1 MPEYALD
8 LIRSAEL
15 HPAREVPMRLIAPTE
30 PRNRRAPPLARARPP
45 GAARHRRRRHDRQS
59 RRPGVFPDGTGKR
72 RLVADRPNRG
82 RNVVVRR
89 SHRLPA
95 AGRLGQRWGR
105 HRQPQPRLHAKN
117 HSPAPHVPRRFR
129 CLPCCRSAG
138 GAVGCS
144 SHALAVPVAAARGPA
159 ASPGRTAGAETRR
172 RGPA

>member
-59 RRPGVFPDGTGKR
+59 RGPGVFPDGTGKR
-72 RLVADRPNRG
+72 RLVTDRPNRG

-129 CLPCCRSAG
+129 CLPC
-138 GAVGCS
+138 
-144 SHALAVPVAAARGPA
+144 SHALAVPGGPA
-159 ASPGRTAGAETRR
+159 ANRGRSRDKEEGEGLTAELTLPGLVN
-172 RGPA
+172 